1 MYASYNL
8 LTKPSIPTMKNIM
21 PWLLASFWL
30 LAACSKKKDAGPE
43 NKPEEKTRISRLM
56 YPVDTTEFMY
66 HPDGSVKQFKQYGE
80 GLFPDSTQVIY
91 ENGNMTRFR
100 MWVMGE
106 LRNDRLFQYN
116 NEHQLVRI
124 SYYGMISES
133 ESAITDYD
141 SLVYKQ
147 GKPAE
152 LHVINGTQRN
162 EAYKFTWD
170 KDNISKVDYYLLINE
185 KEELRETTTI
195 TYSDKPAYAR
205 RLPGY
210 FMYLIRPVKDF
221 TAFCANEPLKE
232 ITVKHPEGTEG
243 LRIFYEYTYNE
254 KGLAEKVTTKYEA
267 APDWAPNMFSKSMEY
282 ITLP

>member
-1 MYASYNL
+1 M
-8 LTKPSIPTMKNIM
+8 TKLPIPPMKTII
-21 PWLLASFWL
+21 PCLLASFWL
-30 LAACSKKKDAGPE
+30 LAACSKKKDAEPGH
-43 NKPEEKTRISRLM
+43 KPEDKTRIYRLM

-80 GLFPDSTQVIY
+80 GLFPDSTLVIY
-91 ENGNMTRFR
+91 ENGNMAGFR

-106 LRNDRLFQYN
+106 QRNDLLFQYN
-116 NEHQLVRI
+116 NERQLVRV

-152 LHVINGTQRN
+152 LHVINGSQRN
-162 EAYKFTWD
+162 EVYRFTWE
-170 KDNISKVDYYLLINE
+170 KDNISKVDYYQLISE
-185 KEELRETTTI
+185 EEELHETTTI

-205 RLPGY
+205 NLPGY

-221 TAFCANEPLKE
+221 TAFSAHEPLKE
-232 ITVKHPEGTEG
+232 ATVQHPEGTEG
-243 LRIFYEYTYNE
+243 LRVFYEYTYNE
-254 KGLAEKVTTKYEA
+254 KGLAEKVITKYED
-267 APDWAPNMFSKSMEY
+267 APDWSSRTFSRTMEY